1 MPQDNVIG
9 VSQQQIN
16 FFDELLNEKQ
26 FPSDGPSADELRDQ
40 FATLSKKN
48 GSEWIEKAINLP
60 KKEDSEGTEKVE
72 APF

>member
-1 MPQDNVIG
+1 MSSVIG

-26 FPSDGPSADELRDQ
+26 FPEDGPSNDELREQ

-48 GSEWIEKAINLP
+48 GSEWIEKAISLP
-60 KKEDSEGTEKVE
+60 KKEDSEGGEKVA

>member
-1 MPQDNVIG
+1 MSNVIG

-26 FPSDGPSADELRDQ
+26 FPEKPGDVALRKE
-40 FATLSKKN
+40 FAGLSKRN
-48 GSEWIEKAINLP
+48 GSEWIEKAMALP
-60 KKEDSEGTEKVE
+60 KKDDAEGTNKVE

>member
-1 MPQDNVIG
+1 MSNVIG

-26 FPSDGPSADELRDQ
+26 FPEDGPSNDELREQ
-40 FATLSKKN
+40 FAALSKKN
-48 GSEWIEKAINLP
+48 GSEWIERAIGLP
-60 KKEDSEGTEKVE
+60 KKDDSEGSVKVN

>member
-1 MPQDNVIG
+1 MIK

-26 FPSDGPSADELRDQ
+26 FPEGTPDEDTLRSQ
-40 FATLSKKN
+40 FCELSKKN
-48 GSEWIEKAINLP
+48 GSEWIERAIALP
-60 KKEDSEGTEKVE
+60 KKDDGDSGDSVA